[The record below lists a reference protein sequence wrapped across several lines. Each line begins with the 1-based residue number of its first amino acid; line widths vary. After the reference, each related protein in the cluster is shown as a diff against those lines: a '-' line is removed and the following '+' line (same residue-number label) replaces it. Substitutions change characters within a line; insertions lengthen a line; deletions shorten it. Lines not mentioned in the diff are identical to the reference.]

1 MLLTDGMESWCAL
14 IQKLQWLIPS
24 ISIRMLSP
32 VPFNELKQSVLRIQG
47 VPGQFFRGG
56 WR

>member
-32 VPFNELKQSVLRIQG
+32 VPFNELKQGVLRIQG